1 MTGRSF
7 GSLGEDENDP
17 QDLFNLNPVILPSLP
32 RAQTYWRIGRRYDI
46 VPLREDEDG
55 PQG

>member
-32 RAQTYWRIGRRYDI
+32 RAQTYWRIGRRCDI